1 MFELSTVQPIL
12 RELDAALALEG
23 AVPVEWIICGGTALA
38 IRGLARRTTR
48 DVDVIAAWSPQSLE
62 IVPLERF
69 ARPVERAIDRV
80 AAAHPEL
87 QSGGLRWVNLGASG
101 LLRFG
106 LPPGCLERL
115 ARWPIGECLTL
126 QVPDRLDLIAMKLL
140 AASDPS
146 HRRQAVHRSDLRA
159 IAPEEEELRF
169 AIDWVLGVPDPN
181 HQTRAELREFL
192 EELGRADLAYYIS

>member
-1 MFELSTVQPIL
+1 MIEPSAAPAIL

-23 AVPVEWIICGGTALA
+23 AGPVEWIVCGGTALS
-38 IRGLARRTTR
+38 IRGLVRRTTR
-48 DVDVIAAWSPQSLE
+48 DVDVIAAWSPKTLE

-69 ARPVERAIDRV
+69 SRAVEQAIDRV

-87 QSGGLRWVNLGASG
+87 QSGGPRWVNLGASG
-101 LLRFG
+101 LLCFG
-106 LPPGCLERL
+106 LPPGCLDRL